1 MMIAVFAAMLN
12 ERRIIFTSKNLDTL
26 SSCVQ
31 AANSFLYPMVWQ
43 HIFIP
48 LLPLKMKDNL
58 MAPMPFLCG
67 VHESVLEHHVSETL
81 QLNQKSVSKIIF
93 KPFQVRRDEIGEVV
107 ILNCDKNIFE
117 SQFDDVKDLPSEI
130 VSHLKKQ
137 LSNSHSLLGDRLPK
151 IFLNA
156 LVRLIGGYRDAF
168 KFNNPIVFD
177 DDTFIDSQPVQ
188 YRKFLEKML
197 HLQIFRQVHTPLT

>member
-31 AANSFLYPMVWQ
+31 AANAFLYPMVWQ

-67 VHESVLEHHVSETL
+67 VHESVLEHHVSEKFATIKL
-81 QLNQKSVSKIIF
+81 KNQFQKIISNRF
-93 KPFQVRRDEIGEVV
+93 R
-107 ILNCDKNIFE
+107 
-117 SQFDDVKDLPSEI
+117 SEET
-130 VSHLKKQ
+130 K
-137 LSNSHSLLGDRLPK
+137 LGRL
-151 IFLNA
+151 
-156 LVRLIGGYRDAF
+156 
-168 KFNNPIVFD
+168 
-177 DDTFIDSQPVQ
+177 
-188 YRKFLEKML
+188 
-197 HLQIFRQVHTPLT
+197 